1 MGAERCTARFCE
13 RRSVQMNTIFCLV
26 GLLLFASAAMF
37 YRDNLSLIANLS
49 TRSMAKVKLVAGI
62 LGVAGALAMFL
73 LLKLATYEFGYSVND
88 VRLDLFN
95 ARVSRGVVLL
105 FLLVMLVGNV
115 VRVLGAIGSLRQR

>member
-1 MGAERCTARFCE
+1 
-13 RRSVQMNTIFCLV
+13 MNTIFCLV